1 MLSADGNWLWN
12 GQQWMP
18 VAGSSTS
25 AQGAAS
31 LILASTWR
39 RLAAFAIDFAAYV
52 VVSIPLW
59 LVVVFVEVTVLT
71 PAEFHH
77 LSDHDAAVLFGAL
90 GGVTLLG
97 VWVYE
102 TVTIPSRLGGTLGKR
117 ILRMRVV
124 SMTGSPLSVPRS
136 FIRAIGKTFSLAAFG
151 EGLPWLAFTPNRQA
165 LHDLLVDSVVVVQ
178 VATAGSRPLQ
188 QTPPMAGYRK
198 LLLVLFTASTAAVF
212 IGFFAGNPP
221 VMLAG
226 FAVFIA
232 LGVVGWLLR
241 SRSARDGSLALQD
254 AARPYLNSESPVL
267 IAVGER
273 RLWSTGSGIL
283 MTLLFGWISYLVRAL
298 AAQRFIVVLTPS
310 SLVLVELDRS
320 SRAKG
325 LLAKYPRST
334 VTVVPGRRGLGS
346 RQQLTIKAP
355 DQEILVIFS
364 GIWAPNA
371 KELLAQLRA

>member
-1 MLSADGNWLWN
+1 M
-12 GQQWMP
+12 
-18 VAGSSTS
+18 
-25 AQGAAS
+25 
-31 LILASTWR
+31 LASTWR
-39 RLAAFAIDFAAYV
+39 RLGAFAVDLAAYV
-52 VVSIPLW
+52 VVSVPLW
-59 LVVVFVEVTVLT
+59 LVVILVEVTVLT
-71 PAEFHH
+71 PAEFNH
-77 LSDHDAAVLFGAL
+77 LSHHDAAVLFGAL
-90 GGVTLLG
+90 GGVTLLC

-102 TVTIPSRLGGTLGKR
+102 TVTSASRLGGTFGKR
-117 ILRMRVV
+117 MLGMRVV

-136 FIRAIGKTFSLAAFG
+136 FIRAIGKTFSLAAVG
-151 EGLPWLAFTPNRQA
+151 EGLLWLAFTPNRQA
-165 LHDLLVDSVVVVQ
+165 LHDLLADSVVVVR
-178 VATAGSRPLQ
+178 AAGAGSRPWQ
-188 QTPPMAGYRK
+188 QTPPMVGYRK

-221 VMLAG
+221 VMLVG
-226 FAVFIA
+226 FAVFMA

-241 SRSARDGSLALQD
+241 SQSARDGSRALQD
-254 AARPYLNSESPVL
+254 AARPYLNSESAVL

-298 AAQRFIVVLTPS
+298 AAQRFIVVLTPN

-334 VTVVPGRRGLGS
+334 ITVVPGRRGLGS
-346 RQQLTIKAP
+346 QQLTIMAP
-355 DQEILVIFS
+355 DQEIPVIFS

-371 KELLAQLRA
+371 KELQAQLSA